1 MSDTSPAVI
10 LVGIAGTQVGTSA
23 SPIFVSGSA
32 ITPSVTINNYIIS
45 GAAGLQGAT
54 GSAGPAGPD
63 GAPGIGSATGSW
75 RDPGNT
81 FVTTGSV
88 SIDTGNRAVS
98 SLGSDVFFFVSGSQD
113 VPSGATRKVSVF
125 GGDTVIS
132 GTILQKNLTTRPTV
146 APVSGCLLYTF
157 RGIPYKFTSSSL
169 HQSIGDSYSQITIP
183 AAGTY
188 TLSVD
193 EYTSTIIK
201 VNGTATG
208 AVTII
213 VPLIAGYRWTFY
225 INSTSTSYSLITIKG
240 VTGTGTLALPVT
252 TYDATYPATLTVS
265 VFSDGTNVTFI
276 ENSFDNWMYFV

>member
-1 MSDTSPAVI
+1 VH
-10 LVGIAGTQVGTSA
+10 LVLVLQLVLGVTQET
-23 SPIFVSGSA
+23 
-32 ITPSVTINNYIIS
+32 
-45 GAAGLQGAT
+45 
-54 GSAGPAGPD
+54 
-63 GAPGIGSATGSW
+63 
-75 RDPGNT
+75 
-81 FVTTGSV
+81 
-88 SIDTGNRAVS
+88 IDTGNRAVS

-113 VPSGATRKVSVF
+113 VPSGATRKVTVF

-157 RGIPYKFTSSSL
+157 RGVPYKFTSSSL

-183 AAGTY
+183 VSGTY

-208 AVTII
+208 NVNII
-213 VPLIAGYRWTFY
+213 VPLTAGYRWIFY
-225 INSTSTSYSLITIKG
+225 INSGILSYSKITIKG
-240 VTGTGTLALPVT
+240 ATGTGALVLPILTV
-252 TYDATYPATLTVS
+252 DAAYPATLTAS

-276 ENSFDNWMYFV
+276 ENSFDNWMFFV